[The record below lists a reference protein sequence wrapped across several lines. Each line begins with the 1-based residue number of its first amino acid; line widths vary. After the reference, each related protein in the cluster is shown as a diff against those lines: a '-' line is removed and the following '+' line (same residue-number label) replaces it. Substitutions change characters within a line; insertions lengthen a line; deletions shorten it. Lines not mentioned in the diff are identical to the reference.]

1 MAEDNM
7 TRIAYLVTSAH
18 EMTLADGTPYPTG
31 YLVEEALKP
40 YERFSAA
47 GFDITVITPDG
58 QPPHAEPYGLSWF
71 FHYPDEDKDYLASVV
86 RTFARHVADIRV
98 TLRQNSQLGLAGARR
113 AAVLLQADGY
123 PAAEAHRVVSAAAK
137 AAWQQDRQFAEV
149 LAEDGSHGLTREQI
163 QAEVDAQRADSQR
176 LADQRHRKLQEI
188 PGFRRPVALSS
199 LTDAELEE
207 FDAVFVPGGHGSMV
221 DLSDNADAGRLLAAL
236 YRKGALIAALCH
248 GPAVLLSAPERAD
261 GLWLFDGYRMTSF
274 TDDEES
280 RTKPGRLGMAWL
292 LDTALKNAG
301 AVFDDG
307 PAAWASHVVVDRN
320 LITGQN
326 AGSTEAIADA
336 VINKLRAPA
345 GQAVPATGPAN
356 LPGSTPPM
364 DSQAITRSPAQA
376 VQAFLDAFTH
386 HDIDAAIAL
395 IDARAAVTVHPFGLY
410 DSGADVLRAVLADLV
425 RAFPDLMISVSR
437 VITTGDVVTA
447 LLRAEGTQAAD
458 YAGAINQEKHLDIDQ
473 AWRFVAADG
482 LITEVTAYWCQ
493 AQLYRRL
500 AVKRYDQIARLT

>member
-1 MAEDNM
+1 MAEDSM
-7 TRIAYLVTSAH
+7 TRIAYLVTSAR
-18 EMTLADGTPYPTG
+18 EMTLADGTPYATG

-40 YERFSAA
+40 YELFRAA
-47 GFDITVITPDG
+47 GFDVTVITPYG

-86 RTFARHVADIRV
+86 RTFAHHVDDIRL
-98 TLRQNSQLGLAGARR
+98 TLHQNSQLGLAAARR
-113 AAVLLQADGY
+113 AAALLQANGY

-137 AAWQQDRQFAEV
+137 TAWRQDRQFADV

-163 QAEVDAQRADSQR
+163 QAEVDAQRADSER
-176 LADQRHRKLQEI
+176 LAEGRHRKLQEI
-188 PGFRRPVALSS
+188 PGFQRPAALSS

-221 DLSDNADAGRLLAAL
+221 DLSDNPDAGRLLAAL

-274 TDDEES
+274 TDEEES
-280 RTKPGRLGMAWL
+280 RTRPGRLGMAWL
-292 LDTALKNAG
+292 LDAALKNAG

-307 PAAWASHVVVDRN
+307 PSAWASHVVVDRN

-336 VINKLRAPA
+336 VIKKLHARAGRAAPA
-345 GQAVPATGPAN
+345 AGPAAT
-356 LPGSTPPM
+356 PGSTPPM
-364 DSQAITRSPAQA
+364 ASQAVIRSPAQT
-376 VQAFLDAFTH
+376 VQAFLDAFAR
-386 HDIDAAIAL
+386 HDIDAAIAVVGPQVS
-395 IDARAAVTVHPFGLY
+395 VTVHPLGLHAV
-410 DSGADVLRAVLADLV
+410 GADTLRRVLTDLLSG
-425 RAFPDLMISVSR
+425 FPDLMISVSR
-437 VITTGDVVTA
+437 VISTGDVVTA
-447 LLRAEGTQAAD
+447 LFKAEGTQAAG

-473 AWRFVAADG
+473 AWRFVAEDG

-500 AVKRYDQIARLT
+500 AVKRYDQIAIA

>member
-1 MAEDNM
+1 MAEDSM
-7 TRIAYLVTSAH
+7 TRIAYLVTSAR

-40 YERFSAA
+40 YERFRAA
-47 GFDITVITPDG
+47 GFDVTVITPDG

-86 RTFARHVADIRV
+86 RTFADHVDDIRV
-98 TLRQNSQLGLAGARR
+98 TLRQNSQLGLAAARR
-113 AAVLLQADGY
+113 AAALLQANGY
-123 PAAEAHRVVSAAAK
+123 PAAEAHRVVSAAART
-137 AAWQQDRQFAEV
+137 AWRQDRQFADI

-163 QAEVDAQRADSQR
+163 QAEVDAQRADSER
-176 LADQRHRKLQEI
+176 LADERYRKLQEI
-188 PGFRRPVALSS
+188 PGFQRPAALSS
-199 LTDAELEE
+199 LTGAELDE

-221 DLSDNADAGRLLAAL
+221 DLSDNPDAGRLLAAL

-274 TDDEES
+274 TDEEES
-280 RTKPGRLGMAWL
+280 RTRPGRLGMAWL
-292 LDTALKNAG
+292 LDAALKNAG

-307 PAAWASHVVVDRN
+307 PSAWASHVVVDRN

-326 AGSTEAIADA
+326 AGSTEATAGA
-336 VINKLRAPA
+336 VIKKLRAAA
-345 GQAVPATGPAN
+345 GQAVSPIGPAAT
-356 LPGSTPPM
+356 PRSTPPM
-364 DSQAITRSPAQA
+364 ASQAVTRSPAQT
-376 VQAFLDAFTH
+376 VQAFLDAFAG

-395 IDARAAVTVHPFGLY
+395 VHPRVAITVHPFGLH
-410 DSGADVLRAVLADLV
+410 DSGADVLRTVMADLV
-425 RAFPDLMISVSR
+425 QAFPDLMISVSR
-437 VITTGDVVTA
+437 VITTDDVVTA
-447 LLRAEGTQAAD
+447 LFKAEGTQAAD
-458 YAGAINQEKHLDIDQ
+458 YAGAINQEKHMDIDQ
-473 AWRFVAADG
+473 AWRFVAGDG

-500 AVKRYDQIARLT
+500 AVKRYDQIAMA